1 MGEDKRLKKIPEKYQ
16 TKVRD
21 KITDLIDFITK
32 ERLKQKLS
40 QDEFSEML
48 NLSLKTYQS
57 YEYRDRKP
65 SIETLLLMFI
75 VLKYDL
81 NPKKNK

>member
-65 SIETLLLMFI
+65 SMETLLLMFI
-75 VLKYDL
+75 VLRYDL
-81 NPKKNK
+81 KPKRNK

>member
-21 KITDLIDFITK
+21 KISDLIDFVMK
-32 ERLKQKLS
+32 ERLKQKWS

-57 YEYRDRKP
+57 YEYRERKP
-65 SIETLLLMFI
+65 SVETLLLMFI

-81 NPKKNK
+81 KPKKTK